1 MSHSKRN
8 TSLAFFT
15 SHERSLLRSSWGS
28 QSTRLSRDS
37 FLPFA
42 SCRLCLLPAREP
54 VACTSGRKAD
64 LFCRECALNDLMAQ
78 RKEIKRLE
86 KEWEA
91 AELEREDEEARA
103 REEQQRRDVENFERV
118 AQGLEAKAD
127 QFGGQNHARKRKAEE
142 MHGSDHDQ
150 RVK

>member
-54 VACTSGRKAD
+54 VACTSGSKAD

-86 KEWEA
+86 KGWEA
-91 AELEREDEEARA
+91 AEVEREEEEARA
-103 REEQQRRDVENFERV
+103 KEDQRRREVEEFERV
-118 AQGLEAKAD
+118 SQGLETK
-127 QFGGQNHARKRKAEE
+127 
-142 MHGSDHDQ
+142 
-150 RVK
+150 